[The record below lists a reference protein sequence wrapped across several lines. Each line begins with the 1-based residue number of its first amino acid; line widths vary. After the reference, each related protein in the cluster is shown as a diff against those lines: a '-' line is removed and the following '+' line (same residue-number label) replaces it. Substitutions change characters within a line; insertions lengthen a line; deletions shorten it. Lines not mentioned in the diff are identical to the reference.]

1 MSDRGY
7 LLSGFADEIDTDL
20 DVQIS
25 VLKECD
31 MSYLVLRSA
40 YGKNIS
46 EYTLEEAQEIKDKL
60 DENGIKVSSIG
71 SPAGKMEITDDFE
84 EHYQLYK
91 HIVALANLFE
101 TNYIRIFSFFMPEGQ
116 EHGNYKDEV
125 IKRLG
130 RMISYAKDMN
140 VVLLHENE
148 KAIYGDTVK
157 HCKDLME
164 TLYCD
169 NFKQAFD
176 FANFVQCDEDP
187 LEGYHELKPYIGYVH
202 IKDARK
208 DDHVIVSAGAGDGH
222 IAEIID
228 LLKQDNYK
236 GFYSLEPHLI
246 EFDGLQSLE
255 REGDKTTIESDIQDG
270 RTAFITAYNA
280 FIKIMEG

>member
-1 MSDRGY
+1 MSDRDY

-20 DVQIS
+20 DVQLS
-25 VLKECD
+25 VLKECN

-46 EYTLEEAQEIKDKL
+46 EYSLEEAQKIKDKL
-60 DENGIKVSSIG
+60 DENGIKVSSLG

-84 EHYQLYK
+84 EHFKSYQ
-91 HIVALANLFE
+91 HIVDLANLFE
-101 TNYIRIFSFFMPEGQ
+101 TDYIRIFSFFMPQDE
-116 EHGNYKDEV
+116 EPEVYRDEV
-125 IKRLG
+125 MKRLE
-130 RMISYAKDMN
+130 RMIAYAKEKN
-140 VVLLHENE
+140 VVLIHENE
-148 KAIYGDTVK
+148 KAIYGDTIK
-157 HCKDLME
+157 GCKDLME

-187 LEGYHELKPYIGYVH
+187 LEAYYELKPYIGYVH

-208 DDHVIVSAGAGDGH
+208 EDHVIVPAGAGDGH

-228 LLKQDNYK
+228 LLKKDHYN
-236 GFYSLEPHLI
+236 GFYSLEPHLV